1 MSDEPPIPTEAAAD
15 GAADASTAESAA
27 EDVALMQRAA
37 RDDLDA
43 FSALVRKHE
52 RPLANFFARN
62 GVHRDVEDLAQQTFL
77 KLWRV
82 RHGYRPTAKFTTF
95 LYLLARQVLIDAA
108 RAAQR
113 RAGLHERAG
122 AEMDPVE
129 PAPAMRGEGGDAEAA
144 LACLSPAL
152 RETIV
157 LVVMQGLAYR
167 EAAEALGVPVGT
179 VKSRVNAALAQM
191 KEFLSR

>member
-1 MSDEPPIPTEAAAD
+1 MDEDPQASAEPGCAPPPPPASEA
-15 GAADASTAESAA
+15 SAA
-27 EDVALMQRAA
+27 EDVALMLRA
-37 RDDLDA
+37 RDGDDADA

-52 RPLANFFARN
+52 RPLANFFARS
-62 GVHRDVEDLAQQTFL
+62 GAADVEDLAQQTFL
-77 KLWRV
+77 KLWRT
-82 RHGYRPTAKFTTF
+82 RRGYRPTAKFTTF
-95 LYLLARQVLIDAA
+95 LYLLARQVLIDSA

-122 AEMDPVE
+122 AEMDAVE
-129 PAPAMRGEGGDAEAA
+129 PAPARRGESGDAEAA

-152 RETIV
+152 RETVV

-191 KEFLSR
+191 REFLSR

>member
-1 MSDEPPIPTEAAAD
+1 MSDEPPIPAEAAAD
-15 GAADASTAESAA
+15 RAADAPSAESAA
-27 EDVALMQRAA
+27 EDVALMERAK

-62 GVHRDVEDLAQQTFL
+62 GVQRDVEDLAQQTFL

-82 RHGYRPTAKFTTF
+82 RHGWKPTAKFTTF
-95 LYLLARQVLIDAA
+95 LYLLARQILIDAA
-108 RAAQR
+108 RAAKR

-129 PAPAMRGEGGDAEAA
+129 PAPARRGEAGDAEAA

-152 RETIV
+152 RETVV

-167 EAAEALGVPVGT
+167 FVAREYFSRPIAPAELPAPAADSAGPRT
-179 VKSRVNAALAQM
+179 
-191 KEFLSR
+191 

>member
-1 MSDEPPIPTEAAAD
+1 MSDGSPLPPDAAAES
-15 GAADASTAESAA
+15 AAAESTTSAA
-27 EDVALMQRAA
+27 EDVALMERAK

-62 GVHRDVEDLAQQTFL
+62 GVQRDVEDLAQQTFL

-82 RHGYRPTAKFTTF
+82 RHGWKPTAKFTTF
-95 LYLLARQVLIDAA
+95 LYLLARQVLIDSA

-122 AEMDPVE
+122 AEMDAIE
-129 PAPAMRGEGGDAEAA
+129 PAPARRGESGDAEAA
-144 LACLSPAL
+144 LARLSPAL
-152 RETIV
+152 RETVV

-191 KEFLSR
+191 REFLSR

>member
-1 MSDEPPIPTEAAAD
+1 MSDEPPIPAEAAAD
-15 GAADASTAESAA
+15 RAADAPSAESAA
-27 EDVALMQRAA
+27 EDVALMERAK

-62 GVHRDVEDLAQQTFL
+62 GVQRDVEDLAQQTFL

-82 RHGYRPTAKFTTF
+82 RHGWKPTAKFTTF
-95 LYLLARQVLIDAA
+95 LYLLARQILIDAA
-108 RAAQR
+108 RAAKR
-113 RAGLHERAG
+113 RAGLHEREG

-129 PAPAMRGEGGDAEAA
+129 PAPARRGEGEDAEAA
-144 LACLSPAL
+144 LSCLSPAL
-152 RETIV
+152 RETVV

>member
-1 MSDEPPIPTEAAAD
+1 MSDGPPLPPDPAAAE
-15 GAADASTAESAA
+15 SVVSAA
-27 EDVALMQRAA
+27 EDVALMERAK

-52 RPLANFFARN
+52 RPLANFFVRN
-62 GVHRDVEDLAQQTFL
+62 GVQRDVEDLAQQTFL

-82 RHGYRPTAKFTTF
+82 RHGWKPTAKFTTF
-95 LYLLARQVLIDAA
+95 LYLLARQILIDAA
-108 RAAQR
+108 RAAKR

-129 PAPAMRGEGGDAEAA
+129 PAPARRGESEDAEAA

-152 RETIV
+152 RETVV

>member
-1 MSDEPPIPTEAAAD
+1 MSDGSPLPPDAA
-15 GAADASTAESAA
+15 AESAA
-27 EDVALMQRAA
+27 AESAVSAAADVALMERAK

-52 RPLANFFARN
+52 KPLANFFARN
-62 GVHRDVEDLAQQTFL
+62 GVYKDVEDLTQQTFL

-82 RHGYRPTAKFTTF
+82 RHGWKPTAKFTTF
-95 LYLLARQVLIDAA
+95 LYLLARQILIDAA
-108 RAAQR
+108 RAAKR
-113 RAGLHERAG
+113 RSGLHERAG

-129 PAPAMRGEGGDAEAA
+129 PAPARRGESGDAEAA

-152 RETIV
+152 RETV
-157 LVVMQGLAYR
+157 VVVVMQGLAYR

-179 VKSRVNAALAQM
+179 VKSRVSAALAQM

>member
-1 MSDEPPIPTEAAAD
+1 MADDPPPPPDAAA
-15 GAADASTAESAA
+15 ASAA
-27 EDVALMQRAA
+27 EDVALMERAA

-52 RPLANFFARN
+52 RPLANFFARS
-62 GVHRDVEDLAQQTFL
+62 GAADVEDLAQQTFL
-77 KLWRV
+77 KLWRT
-82 RHGYRPTAKFTTF
+82 RRGYRPTAKFTTF
-95 LYLLARQVLIDAA
+95 LYLLARQVLIDSA

-122 AEMDPVE
+122 AEMDAVE
-129 PAPAMRGEGGDAEAA
+129 PAPARRGESGDAEAA
-144 LACLSPAL
+144 LARLSPAL
-152 RETIV
+152 RETVV

-191 KEFLSR
+191 REFLSR